1 MSGERSSR
9 DILQSLLVLE
19 DDRAFR
25 LEQAEN
31 RYRKKVRTL
40 KTAADAEIAGLKD
53 ERRGPAQHE
62 REVRIGLQVLP
73 MSDDDWDAMQHRHA
87 IAKQNIEDIDD
98 QLRQREEQRLRD
110 LQRAKDKYAQR
121 QLNICSLHNTE
132 WTRFVEQLGQ
142 SIGVSSAQHRYISA
156 CLTMIQTSRERPI
169 LISPTPSPEPGLRLP
184 RTREPDSSH
193 SGGLTTL
200 PTYRD
205 YDRPSNM
212 NSRHIVNGA
221 GTGHRAGPSAAPVR
235 RNGSRV
241 NGVIWPGTIDPE
253 DGHGSSTQSSGTHCN
268 TRTPTPVGHSNL
280 MGNGTGSEYGRE
292 GLGLSYRSVPGPLDI
307 ELREMSGRR
316 SR

>member
-1 MSGERSSR
+1 MH
-9 DILQSLLVLE
+9 
-19 DDRAFR
+19 
-25 LEQAEN
+25 
-31 RYRKKVRTL
+31 
-40 KTAADAEIAGLKD
+40 ADKEIAGLKD

-87 IAKQNIEDIDD
+87 IAKQNIEGIDD
-98 QLRQREEQRLRD
+98 QLRQREEQRLHD

-221 GTGHRAGPSAAPVR
+221 GTGHRAGPSAAQCV
-235 RNGSRV
+235 GMDRV
-241 NGVIWPGTIDPE
+241 LTV
-253 DGHGSSTQSSGTHCN
+253 
-268 TRTPTPVGHSNL
+268 L
-280 MGNGTGSEYGRE
+280 Y
-292 GLGLSYRSVPGPLDI
+292 GLGLLTQRTDMDLALNRRGPIATPGL
-307 ELREMSGRR
+307 LRQWVIQT
-316 SR
+316 